1 MYLHRKKKTWF
12 PEISSHVSPVFF
24 VAFSVMG
31 FGSKTQ
37 HTIGRR
43 FENQQ
48 IGPRCGSKTSM
59 SLRKAVTMM
68 IFFPVEKST
77 PTILDDDQN
86 LLKKSGS

>member
-1 MYLHRKKKTWF
+1 
-12 PEISSHVSPVFF
+12 
-24 VAFSVMG
+24 MG

-59 SLRKAVTMM
+59 SLRRYDD
-68 IFFPVEKST
+68 FFPLEVGT
-77 PTILDDDQN
+77 PTILDEDQN
-86 LLKKSGS
+86 L